1 MSAEADALAEMAR
14 NRGLKLVRSR
24 VRTPG
29 KRGFG
34 KYALVDAKGGTVLG
48 GGGKHPTASVEEV
61 EAYLRKGVVSEW
73 TASVGKAVPRKRAR
87 SEKPEP
93 PPPPLP
99 VARQAKPADASPL
112 VELIA
117 MLGHEVT
124 AAGVRKRLKAIAAP
138 TLVATLDEQVVG
150 LCGLDIETHIH
161 REALVGRI
169 TILVVAEKARGQGI
183 GKMLVDEAEQRL
195 HMAGCTMVEVTS
207 NHRLTEAH
215 RFYRHV
221 GFEETSRR
229 FVKLL

>member
-1 MSAEADALAEMAR
+1 MSEQADSLAEMAH

-34 KYALVDAKGGTVLG
+34 KYALVDAKGETVLG
-48 GGGKHPTASVEEV
+48 GGGKHPTASAEEV

-73 TASVGKAVPRKRAR
+73 AASVGEAMPSKRAR
-87 SEKPEP
+87 PEKPEP

-99 VARQAKPADASPL
+99 VVREAKATDAPRL

-117 MLGHEVT
+117 LLGHDVT

-138 TLVATLDEQVVG
+138 TLVATLGKEVVG
-150 LCGLDIETHIH
+150 LCGLDVETHIH
-161 REALVGRI
+161 REAPVGRI
-169 TILVVAEKARGQGI
+169 TILVVAEAARGQGI
-183 GKMLVDEAEQRL
+183 GKMLVEEAEQRL
-195 HMAGCTMVEVTS
+195 RKAGCMMLEVTS

-215 RFYRHV
+215 RFYRHM
-221 GFEETSRR
+221 GFDETSQR